1 MSEDNTEWVKTWVK
15 HYNQDNREGL
25 SEKEVRRAAV
35 IGNAAFHGNVGVG
48 DAARAGIE
56 AVKDLRGE

>member
-1 MSEDNTEWVKTWVK
+1 VSEDNTEWVKTWVK

>member
-1 MSEDNTEWVKTWVK
+1 MSEDNTEWVKTWVE
-15 HYNQDNREGL
+15 HYNRDSREGL